1 MFAGKSHTV
10 RKSLCNLLNGNTQ
23 SLQRPGSSVLVTW
36 VNCMSVS
43 SAGEVYAQVAATA
56 TAGCSN
62 DWQHQQHYQQQDEQ
76 PDTLSACDDKQQH
89 QQREQQSISFAAL
102 LDCLQQQQVTSS
114 HSSKASSKTTPAPKR
129 YRAKRT
135 RGSSSTSDSNPGT
148 TTTSSTSSSLQS
160 HIIVLDEVD
169 NIAKKSLSDLVQ
181 LFKLPYEAGVQ
192 VLAVGIANSIDLTER
207 TLPELKLQLV
217 TPRLIT
223 FSAYTTTQL
232 AAILDSL
239 LQQLPCK

>member
-1 MFAGKSHTV
+1 
-10 RKSLCNLLNGNTQ
+10 
-23 SLQRPGSSVLVTW
+23 VLVTW

-56 TAGCSN
+56 AAGCSS
-62 DWQHQQHYQQQDEQ
+62 DWQHQQHDQQQDEQ
-76 PDTLSACDDKQQH
+76 PDTLSACDDNQQH

-102 LDCLQQQQVTSS
+102 LDCLQQQQATSS
-114 HSSKASSKTTPAPKR
+114 HSSKASSKSTPAPKR
-129 YRAKRT
+129 YRAKRS
-135 RGSSSTSDSNPGT
+135 RGSSSTSDSNPGAI
-148 TTTSSTSSSLQS
+148 TSSTSSSLQS

-192 VLAVGIANSIDLTER
+192 VLVVGIANSIDLTER